1 MARDV
6 YEAPLL
12 GVLKKCSSTIQAH
25 HYSSTF
31 DVRAPQPIMSSA
43 ATKALEAQA
52 APIAAQNA
60 ADKGTCPP
68 VRERHTNST
77 EARLANPEVESV
89 LGSLGTETR
98 NPKTYH
104 LSSLPTLD
112 MVTMIN
118 NEDAAVAGAVK
129 DILPQVAK
137 AIDGISERLQRG
149 GRLL

>member
-1 MARDV
+1 
-6 YEAPLL
+6 
-12 GVLKKCSSTIQAH
+12 
-25 HYSSTF
+25 
-31 DVRAPQPIMSSA
+31 MSSA

-149 GRLL
+149 GRLLYFGAGTSGRIGVLDASEIPPTFGASHELVVGVMAGGD